1 VSQHSSY
8 RLYNTFLPA
17 HIGPSYNKIT
27 ETFCWESCFRV
38 GRVIPTGVT
47 LEAADPMGVITA
59 GAVVDLEEL
68 LMNVRDLENIVPLN
82 FTVDRVE
89 GIASK

>member
-1 VSQHSSY
+1 MAAMPLRFEGALEELMLTLGVKTCE
-8 RLYNTFLPA
+8 LVLA
-17 HIGPSYNKIT
+17 
-27 ETFCWESCFRV
+27 
-38 GRVIPTGVT
+38 PT
-47 LEAADPMGVITA
+47 VITA